1 MKIGIMGGT
10 FNPIHLGHL
19 ILSEYIRE
27 GLNLDKIIFIPTGQP
42 PHKDNSKV
50 IDALHRKAMTE
61 LSIKD
66 NPYFFL
72 SNIELE
78 RKYKSYTIDTIKE
91 LKEQYKDDTLIMI
104 IGTDSLM
111 SIESWKDS
119 SELLKQI
126 DFIVAD
132 RISREKEDTIKEIKR
147 LNLKHSI
154 EIKYLDIPLLEI
166 SSTEI
171 RDRVRKNKSIKYL
184 VKENVYKYILE
195 NNLYKENLY

>member
-19 ILSEYIRE
+19 ILSEYIRDE
-27 GLNLDKIIFIPTGQP
+27 IGLDRVIFIPTGQA
-42 PHKDNSKV
+42 PHKDNSK
-50 IDALHRKAMTE
+50 IADGLHRKAMTE
-61 LSIKD
+61 LSIED
-66 NPYFFL
+66 NSYFFL

-78 RKYKSYTIDTIKE
+78 RKEKSYTIDTIKE

-119 SELLKQI
+119 SKLLKQI

-132 RISREKEDTIKEIKR
+132 RISREKKDIIEEIKR
-147 LNLKHSI
+147 LNLKYNIDIIHV
-154 EIKYLDIPLLEI
+154 DIPLLEV

-195 NNLYKENLY
+195 NNLYRENLY

>member
-147 LNLKHSI
+147 LNLKYSI

-195 NNLYKENLY
+195 NNLYKENSY